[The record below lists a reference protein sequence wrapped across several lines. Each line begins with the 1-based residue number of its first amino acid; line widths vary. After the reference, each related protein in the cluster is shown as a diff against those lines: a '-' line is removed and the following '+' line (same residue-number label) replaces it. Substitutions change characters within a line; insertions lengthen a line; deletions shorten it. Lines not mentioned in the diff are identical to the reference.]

1 MPFTTSL
8 GKGPANRNRPLGFTL
23 IELLVVIAIIAILIA
38 LLVPAVQKVRE
49 AAARTQCQNNLKQ
62 MGIACH
68 NLNDAYKR
76 LPPAAVDNGRVPSD
90 NGTNPIPLATA
101 QKNLFNGAWGNPFF
115 MMLPFI
121 EQKNL
126 FDQSIVNTPF
136 AHINVSYHFDTGATD
151 ATVRHVIPTYLC
163 RSDPSLPSDLTI
175 TVPSVGTIDPFGV
188 SSYAFNY
195 QVFAYY
201 PHDYGPTLPPTG
213 QFIDYPDG
221 YKGRA
226 KIPGTF
232 PDGTSNTILFAEK
245 YSRCLTSSLPPIS
258 GPGTERGCLWAWWN
272 TGYVYYP
279 RFAWQTWWNTGAG
292 PASKFQVQP
301 TPFLGTT
308 SQCDGART
316 STPHPVMQVCL
327 ADGSVRSLSGSIDGQ
342 TWWNLCTP
350 TDGKV
355 ITLDP

>member
-1 MPFTTSL
+1 MPCTASL
-8 GKGPANRNRPLGFTL
+8 GKGASRRHSPLGFTL

-68 NLNDAYKR
+68 HLNDTYKR
-76 LPPAAVDNGRVPSD
+76 LPPAAVDKGHGELD
-90 NGTNPIPLATA
+90 YGATVLPTSP
-101 QKNLFNGAWGNPFF
+101 NILFNGAWGNPFF

-126 FDQSIVNTPF
+126 FDQSKVTTPF
-136 AHINVSYHFDTGATD
+136 AHINVSYHYNTGALD
-151 ATVRHVIPTYLC
+151 ATARQVVPVYLC

-175 TVPSVGTIDPFGV
+175 VNPSVGIHDPFAV

-195 QVFAYY
+195 QVFAYV
-201 PHDYGPTLPPTG
+201 PHVCNVTPTG
-213 QFIDYPDG
+213 QYIDYPNG

-232 PDGTSNTILFAEK
+232 QDGTSNTILFAEK
-245 YSRCLTSSLPPIS
+245 YSRCLTSSKPPIS

-272 TGYVYYP
+272 GGYVYYP

-292 PASKFQVQP
+292 PASKFQVRP
-301 TPFLGTT
+301 APFVGVD

-316 STPHPVMQVCL
+316 STPHEAIQVCL
-327 ADGSVRSLSGSIDGQ
+327 ADGSVRSLSSSMDGQ
-342 TWWNLCTP
+342 TWWALCTP
-350 TDGKV
+350 ADGKV
-355 ITLDP
+355 ISLD